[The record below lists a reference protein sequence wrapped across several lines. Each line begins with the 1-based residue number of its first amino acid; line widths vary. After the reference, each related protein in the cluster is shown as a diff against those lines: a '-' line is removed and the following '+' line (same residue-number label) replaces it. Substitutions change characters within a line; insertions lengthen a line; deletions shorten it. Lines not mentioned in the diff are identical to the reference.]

1 MAANKYRV
9 KVQSRLDNLESYRKR
24 ILLILKIN
32 GICLFFQR
40 SIQKKYPLRRQVS
53 DCMQIGVTNGNHY
66 RVIQKLD
73 KNDGNCFQMTF
84 GSRSIQVALP
94 WWNLIHWIKDF
105 FHLKTQNLLPV
116 LERETAASIPFGSL
130 LLSYFGVF
138 VCQENPTFLLF
149 SNCF

>member
-9 KVQSRLDNLESYRKR
+9 KVQSRLDNLESDRKR

-116 LERETAASIPFGSL
+116 LERERHPSPLVLFSFPILGCLFAKKIQ
-130 LLSYFGVF
+130 LSYCF
-138 VCQENPTFLLF
+138 P
-149 SNCF
+149 NCF